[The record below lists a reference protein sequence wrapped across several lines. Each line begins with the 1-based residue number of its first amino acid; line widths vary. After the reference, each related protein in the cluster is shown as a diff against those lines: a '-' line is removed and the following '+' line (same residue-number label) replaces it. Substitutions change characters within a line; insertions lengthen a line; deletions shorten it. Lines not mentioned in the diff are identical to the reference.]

1 MELAVTDGRYGIQFS
16 DWEALTPAQRGA
28 LTREF
33 ARRAHAARSRAI
45 GKALLGAVAGLF
57 GRLPRP
63 PVSTGTPASA
73 RR

>member
-1 MELAVTDGRYGIQFS
+1 MTDGLYGIQFS

-33 ARRAHAARSRAI
+33 VRQAHAARSRTI
-45 GKALLGAVAGLF
+45 GKALLGAMAGLF
-57 GRLPRP
+57 GRLTRP
-63 PVSTGTPASA
+63 PMSAGTRVYV